1 MKTDEC
7 GNIIRCERTFNDCVM
22 CYEQYRCVV
31 YRKRCLNAVYGKD
44 SNIREVKQN
53 E

>member
-1 MKTDEC
+1 MIEDNF
-7 GNIIRCERTFNDCVM
+7 GNIIYCIHNFGECAM

-44 SNIREVKQN
+44 ANIKEVKQL
-53 E
+53 